1 MSQIRI
7 KQIAGLQDKLDTI
20 DAQLASGSL
29 KSNYSQVGHN
39 FLPGQVIA
47 FLNSAWVLADSSVAE
62 KLGRLVVESVIDADT
77 FTAVQIGN
85 IEVATWDLTPG
96 AFYVVDDTATG
107 NIVAYVDSDTP
118 DYLYS
123 NPVLQALTAT
133 TAQVLPWRPS
143 LGPVPSA
150 QGEEFT
156 QAGLTPNNTNGAFS
170 PTGIILAY
178 TPFADSEVQVYL
190 NGIAVTESYG
200 ERDGDVYF
208 SADGGATSK
217 HATELAAGDELY
229 WNSNVAGYEIGPG
242 DSIDLVYE
250 KSTLDD

>member
-29 KSNYSQVGHN
+29 KSNYSQAGHG
-39 FLPGQVIA
+39 FSAGQVIA
-47 FLNSAWVLADSSVAE
+47 FTDGAWVLADASVAE
-62 KLGRLVVESVIDADT
+62 KLGRLVVETVIDADT

-85 IEVATWDLTPG
+85 IEVATWNLTPG
-96 AFYVVDDTATG
+96 AFYVVDDSATG
-107 NIVAYVDSDTP
+107 NIATYVDQDTP
-118 DYLYS
+118 DYKYS

-143 LGPVPSA
+143 LGPVPLA

-156 QAGLTPNNTNGAFS
+156 QADLIPLDTAGNYSA
-170 PTGIILAY
+170 TGIVLEF

-217 HATELAAGDELY
+217 HATELEAGDELY
-229 WNSNVAGYEIGPG
+229 WNSNIAGYEIGGG
-242 DSIDLVYE
+242 DVIDLVYE
-250 KSTLDD
+250 KSTLEE